1 MKINEV
7 EAIVGIS
14 KKNIRFYEE
23 ERLLSPKRN
32 SDNGYRDY
40 GENEI
45 SILKNIKFLRKLGIP
60 IEEIRTMLSG
70 ASTVSD
76 GMRRHLIS
84 LERDRRNINQRIN
97 LCSELQNNDILLSQL
112 DTDTLLKKMEDMEKG
127 GIIFTNSNKKDVKK
141 SYTAPIVIAS
151 LAVLFMLGL
160 MALLFWILIISPKEA
175 PPIWFLIFTICLIAV
190 AAVCIIVA
198 LIQRLKEIDKG
209 ELEDAKR
216 Y

>member
-60 IEEIRTMLSG
+60 IEEIRTMLAG
-70 ASTVSD
+70 TSTVSD

-112 DTDTLLKKMEDMEKG
+112 DTDTLLKKMEDME
-127 GIIFTNSNKKDVKK
+127 
-141 SYTAPIVIAS
+141 
-151 LAVLFMLGL
+151 
-160 MALLFWILIISPKEA
+160 
-175 PPIWFLIFTICLIAV
+175 
-190 AAVCIIVA
+190 
-198 LIQRLKEIDKG
+198 
-209 ELEDAKR
+209 
-216 Y
+216 